1 MCMGCMSNADFVVTS
16 GILGA
21 ASLRVGA
28 RQLLPRAPR
37 WARRVTD
44 DEASEF
50 VASLAPCATT
60 AAHPHDGSHQ
70 RDAVHAAP

>member
-21 ASLRVGA
+21 ASIRIGA

-37 WARRVTD
+37 WARKVTD
-44 DEASEF
+44 EEAADF
-50 VASLAPCATT
+50 LASLRPAGGADQHP
-60 AAHPHDGSHQ
+60 AHQLDERILVGH
-70 RDAVHAAP
+70 

>member
-44 DEASEF
+44 SEANEF
-50 VASLAPCATT
+50 VASLV
-60 AAHPHDGSHQ
+60 AA
-70 RDAVHAAP
+70 RNNRRAR

>member
-1 MCMGCMSNADFVVTS
+1 MSNADFVVTS

-37 WARRVTD
+37 WARKVTE
-44 DEASEF
+44 DEADAF
-50 VASLAPCATT
+50 VASLAP
-60 AAHPHDGSHQ
+60 
-70 RDAVHAAP
+70 AAPADRPADEPDDQVLV

>member
-1 MCMGCMSNADFVVTS
+1 MSNADFVVTS

-37 WARRVTD
+37 WTRRVSD

-50 VASLAPCATT
+50 VASLAPSSGIEAQP
-60 AAHPHDGSHQ
+60 AVGSSE
-70 RDAVHAAP
+70 RLAVLSAR